1 MIEKILCFLVLIICL
16 VYGLA
21 LLSWLVMKLDIEK
34 RRFKRTKFFERMGE
48 NLLEIEKLKDML
60 RNAAGGPVGIQMCQE
75 AADALEQLQAEND
88 RLGAELEKEE
98 AARKKQADILYELRG
113 QKYEQTTAIDQLR
126 AENDRLRRERDAAVK
141 DISDLIDEVEEI
153 RRGYGIDDSDADKA
167 LADMCG
173 NYCENEGDGCYIEGE
188 KYHCENFK
196 WRGPQKEE

>member
-1 MIEKILCFLVLIICL
+1 M
-16 VYGLA
+16 
-21 LLSWLVMKLDIEK
+21 
-34 RRFKRTKFFERMGE
+34 
-48 NLLEIEKLKDML
+48 EIEKLKDML
-60 RNAAGGPVGIQMCQE
+60 RNAAGSPVGIQMCQE
-75 AADALEQLQAEND
+75 AADALEQLQ
-88 RLGAELEKEE
+88 
-98 AARKKQADILYELRG
+98 
-113 QKYEQTTAIDQLR
+113 

-196 WRGPQKEE
+196 WRGPQKED

>member
-1 MIEKILCFLVLIICL
+1 M
-16 VYGLA
+16 
-21 LLSWLVMKLDIEK
+21 
-34 RRFKRTKFFERMGE
+34 
-48 NLLEIEKLKDML
+48 EIEKLIERLQNWD
-60 RNAAGGPVGIQMCQE
+60 GIKPDREIDCAIE
-75 AADALEQLQAEND
+75 GLKALQ
-88 RLGAELEKEE
+88 
-98 AARKKQADILYELRG
+98 
-113 QKYEQTTAIDQLR
+113 

>member
-1 MIEKILCFLVLIICL
+1 
-16 VYGLA
+16 
-21 LLSWLVMKLDIEK
+21 MK
-34 RRFKRTKFFERMGE
+34 
-48 NLLEIEKLKDML
+48 IEKLIEQLQKSADFEDYPVVASFAAIIEKKYL
-60 RNAAGGPVGIQMCQE
+60 RE
-75 AADALEQLQAEND
+75 AATALEQLQ
-88 RLGAELEKEE
+88 
-98 AARKKQADILYELRG
+98 
-113 QKYEQTTAIDQLR
+113 

-196 WRGPQKEE
+196 WRGLHKEE

>member
-1 MIEKILCFLVLIICL
+1 M
-16 VYGLA
+16 
-21 LLSWLVMKLDIEK
+21 
-34 RRFKRTKFFERMGE
+34 
-48 NLLEIEKLKDML
+48 EIEKLIEQLQKSADFEDYPVVASFAAIIEKKYL
-60 RNAAGGPVGIQMCQE
+60 RE
-75 AADALEQLQAEND
+75 AATALEQLQAEND
-88 RLGAELEKEE
+88 RLQAELEKAE
-98 AARKKQADILYELRG
+98 AVRKKQADILYELRG

>member
-1 MIEKILCFLVLIICL
+1 MIAQILCFLVLIICL

-34 RRFKRTKFFERMGE
+34 RRSKTKFFERIGE

-88 RLGAELEKEE
+88 RLQAELEKEE

-113 QKYEQTTAIDQLR
+113 QKYEQTTAIDQLQ
-126 AENDRLRRERDAAVK
+126 AENDRLRRERDAAVEDLNAIIG
-141 DISDLIDEVEEI
+141 DIEEI
-153 RRGYGIDDSDADKA
+153 RRGYGVDNGDADSA
-167 LADMCG
+167 FADLCG
-173 NYCENEGDGCYIEGE
+173 NYCANKSHRCYVEAE
-188 KYHCENFK
+188 KYRCNNFK
-196 WRGPQKEE
+196 WRGPKEE

>member
-1 MIEKILCFLVLIICL
+1 MDYNVI
-16 VYGLA
+16 
-21 LLSWLVMKLDIEK
+21 
-34 RRFKRTKFFERMGE
+34 
-48 NLLEIEKLKDML
+48 
-60 RNAAGGPVGIQMCQE
+60 
-75 AADALEQLQAEND
+75 ADNFRYRKNE
-88 RLGAELEKEE
+88 LGYS
-98 AARKKQADILYELRG
+98 YE
-113 QKYEQTTAIDQLR
+113 T
-126 AENDRLRRERDAAVK
+126 AAVK

>member
-34 RRFKRTKFFERMGE
+34 RRSKRTKFFERMGE

-60 RNAAGGPVGIQMCQE
+60 RDAAGGPVGIQMCQE
-75 AADALEQLQAEND
+75 AADALEQLQ
-88 RLGAELEKEE
+88 
-98 AARKKQADILYELRG
+98 
-113 QKYEQTTAIDQLR
+113 

>member
-1 MIEKILCFLVLIICL
+1 M
-16 VYGLA
+16 
-21 LLSWLVMKLDIEK
+21 
-34 RRFKRTKFFERMGE
+34 
-48 NLLEIEKLKDML
+48 EIEKLIKHMREEAQDYRRGRTL
-60 RNAAGGPVGIQMCQE
+60 GRAFADAEDVLDE
-75 AADALEQLQAEND
+75 AATALEQIQAEND
-88 RLGAELEKEE
+88 RLK
-98 AARKKQADILYELRG
+98 
-113 QKYEQTTAIDQLR
+113 
-126 AENDRLRRERDAAVK
+126 RERDAAVK

>member
-1 MIEKILCFLVLIICL
+1 MV
-16 VYGLA
+16 
-21 LLSWLVMKLDIEK
+21 
-34 RRFKRTKFFERMGE
+34 
-48 NLLEIEKLKDML
+48 EIKNLKDML

-75 AADALEQLQAEND
+75 AADALEQLQ
-88 RLGAELEKEE
+88 
-98 AARKKQADILYELRG
+98 
-113 QKYEQTTAIDQLR
+113 

-196 WRGPQKEE
+196 WRGPQKED